1 MPFQPIILGNSAI
14 TIDGDAFEGQV
25 GGAVFTPS
33 SSTVSF
39 TAINSATYNFT
50 TPATWVLDLTYAQDW
65 NFAEALSRYLHE
77 HEGEVVPVV
86 FEPVDGQPS
95 VTANITITP
104 GAIGAG
110 DVTSVAS
117 STVSLGST
125 KPVLGA
131 VTP

>member
-1 MPFQPIILGNSAI
+1 MPFQPIILGKSAI

-33 SSTVSF
+33 SSQVSF
-39 TAINSATYNFT
+39 TAINSATYTFA

-65 NFAEALSRYLHE
+65 NYAEALSRYLHE
-77 HEGEVVPVV
+77 NEGDVVVVV

-95 VTANITITP
+95 VTANVTITP

-110 DVTSVAS
+110 DVTTVAS

-131 VTP
+131 IA

>member
-1 MPFQPIILGNSAI
+1 MPFQPIILGRSAI

-33 SSTVSF
+33 ASQVSW
-39 TAINSATYNFT
+39 TAINSDTHSFT

-65 NFAEALSRYLHE
+65 NFAAALSRYLHE
-77 HEGEVVPVV
+77 NEGTVVEVV

-95 VTANITITP
+95 VTANVSITP

-125 KPVLGA
+125 KPVLA
-131 VTP
+131 AAPA